1 MSTIIDAT
9 IGAST
14 NQAPSTSPATLIDAN
29 STSTNRKPKVDARR
43 FLLKGNRRGI
53 APIYTPERRAEIIEA
68 FEAGLAPHKA
78 AQVAGISEATLK
90 AWFKRE
96 PKFGVEC
103 ARLRAKSEL
112 DLVQRIKSCDKTSL
126 WANLAWLL
134 ERGYGWVARQEI
146 TGKDGGALIQTTIS
160 KETLAKIAKIAA
172 PEQVKRIN

>member
-9 IGAST
+9 IDAGT
-14 NQAPSTSPATLIDAN
+14 NQAPSTSPPADVDTN
-29 STSTNRKPKVDARR
+29 STSTKRKPKVDVRR

-53 APIYTPERRAEIIEA
+53 APIYTPERRAVIIEA
-68 FEAGLAPHKA
+68 FEAGLAPYKA
-78 AQVAGISEATLK
+78 AQVAGISEPTLK

-112 DLVQRIKSCDKTSL
+112 DLVQRIKSCDKQSL
-126 WANLAWLL
+126 WANLAWIL

-160 KETLAKIAKIAA
+160 KDTLAKIAKLAG
-172 PEQVKRIN
+172 PEEVKRIN